1 MTINFMDIWTRL
13 PISCFLTIFT
23 MFRNLLSL
31 FRVLLTALLDTDAVV
46 TGDWSDLAVPGLSLL
61 QNFNWLELV
70 GD

>member
-1 MTINFMDIWTRL
+1 MDKITN
-13 PISCFLTIFT
+13 I
-23 MFRNLLSL
+23 MFPYNLSLLSI
-31 FRVLLTALLDTDAVV
+31 FRVLLTALLDTDAVI